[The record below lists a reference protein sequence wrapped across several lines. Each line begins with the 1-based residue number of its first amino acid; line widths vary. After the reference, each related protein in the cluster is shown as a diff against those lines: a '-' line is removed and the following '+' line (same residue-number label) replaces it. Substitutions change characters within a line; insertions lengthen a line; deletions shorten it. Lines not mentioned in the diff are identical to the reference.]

1 MRKHVRVDRFGPL
14 RESVHSLQLRAEQHF
29 QLRREIDG
37 TPLAILCCPGIQT
50 KRPYLKIDLSPLQR
64 KHLTLHPPAKGLSD
78 RHRNLEIRSK
88 SAPDSLKLVAFEEAL
103 PRRCLAELADHRHAN
118 QLAVLVGEAQHP
130 SHDGELAVDRAVCGL
145 VRSPLLHV
153 SRDFRGPYRG
163 HAPSTN
169 EMPQVIEPRLHFPP
183 ISLPRRLVVALQII
197 SNLLVAN
204 AVGARHQ
211 RLAERDSSLSSPEES
226 LGLFLVLRAR
236 ALAYRPSVRIVPHPE
251 DRSIRA
257 IPPSSSVDRA
267 HLRSPF
273 CTPSGGGKCAKGYP
287 PFH

>member
-118 QLAVLVGEAQHP
+118 QLAILVGEAQHTSP
-130 SHDGELAVDRAVCGL
+130 HRELAVDRTVCGL

-153 SRDFRGPYRG
+153 SGGLCGPDRR
-163 HAPSTN
+163 HSPSS
-169 EMPQVIEPRLHFPP
+169 EEVPKVIEPCPHLPPMSFP
-183 ISLPRRLVVALQII
+183 RCLVVTLQII
-197 SNLLVAN
+197 SDLLVAN
-204 AVGARHQ
+204 AVRARHQ
-211 RLAERDSSLSSPEES
+211 RLAERDSSLSSLEEP

-236 ALAYRPSVRIVPHPE
+236 ALAYRS
-251 DRSIRA
+251 A
-257 IPPSSSVDRA
+257 
-267 HLRSPF
+267 
-273 CTPSGGGKCAKGYP
+273 
-287 PFH
+287 